1 MEQLQQRALQLYQK
15 VCLIINFS
23 STDVLCRYARG
34 GYNK

>member
-15 VCLIINFS
+15 VCLIVNLF